1 MANSDHPSFA
11 ACIEMYQGGR
21 QSAMCRILSPI
32 AERIAAM
39 PLPFQRIFKRRG
51 LRQVLLP
58 FTLGLAFIAVTAFMI
73 IG

>member
-1 MANSDHPSFA
+1 
-11 ACIEMYQGGR
+11 
-21 QSAMCRILSPI
+21 
-32 AERIAAM
+32 M